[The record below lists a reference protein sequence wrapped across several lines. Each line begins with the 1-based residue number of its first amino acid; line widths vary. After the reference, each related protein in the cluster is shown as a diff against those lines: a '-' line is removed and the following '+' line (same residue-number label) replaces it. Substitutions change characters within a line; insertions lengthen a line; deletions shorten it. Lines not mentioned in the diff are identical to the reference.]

1 MRDIYELGSS
11 LQRLLSTLKKNHEHV
26 PLSVLRTT
34 YHAPYYQLIA
44 QINETATAFAKAV
57 VLTGLVLNPEVSLE
71 EQVTVINQ
79 TIEASGL
86 VKEMSRCMS
95 RTYSVQ
101 ALHQLALQLRK
112 KVELA
117 LWPFIDQKTCL
128 VADLDSPEQEPII
141 YNTLTHQVYEDGR
154 WINRKINLQGK
165 LLIYTSA
172 WKETPEKKEES
183 YAL

>member
-11 LQRLLSTLKKNHEHV
+11 LQRLLTTLKKNHEHV
-26 PLSVLRTT
+26 PLAVLRTT

-128 VADLDSPEQEPII
+128 VADLDFPEQEPII
-141 YNTLTHQVYEDGR
+141 YNTLTHQVYECEKWTDR
-154 WINRKINLQGK
+154 NIDLRGK

-172 WKETPEKKEES
+172 AKQLLKETTS
-183 YAL
+183 LNSL